1 MTYAKLTRDNLA
13 KKIEKKA
20 SKKKKKKSIESIVNL
35 RWKMEVGGVQ
45 RRYIILQV
53 SASNL
58 SQYVSLA
65 NIKLMYMY
73 M

>member
-20 SKKKKKKSIESIVNL
+20 SQKKKSIESIVNL

>member
-35 RWKMEVGGVQ
+35 SWKMEVGGAQ
-45 RRYIILQV
+45 RKYIIQKV
-53 SASNL
+53 SASSL
-58 SQYVSLA
+58 S
-65 NIKLMYMY
+65 
-73 M
+73 